1 MKINFKVRLRN
12 PYFYIGLIAV
22 ILTATGAEPQ
32 MFTSWQLLIEKL
44 KAFVQN
50 PFLIGCTAVAVIGYI
65 NDPTT
70 CGLSD
75 SKEALSYYKPKK
87 GSLH

>member
-44 KAFVQN
+44 RAFVQN
-50 PFLIGCTAVAVIGYI
+50 PF
-65 NDPTT
+65 
-70 CGLSD
+70 
-75 SKEALSYYKPKK
+75 
-87 GSLH
+87 

>member
-1 MKINFKVRLRN
+1 MKINFKVRFKN

-32 MFTSWQLLIEKL
+32 MFTSWQILIEKL
-44 KAFVQN
+44 KLFIEN
-50 PFLIGCTAVAVIGYI
+50 PFLIGCTVVAVIGYI

-70 CGLSD
+70 SGLSD
-75 SKEALSYYKPKK
+75 SKQALGYYKPKK
-87 GSLH
+87 EGK

>member
-1 MKINFKVRLRN
+1 MKIKFKVRLRN

-22 ILTATGAEPQ
+22 ILAATGAEPQ
-32 MFTSWQLLIEKL
+32 MFTSWQILIEKL
-44 KAFVQN
+44 KLFIQN
-50 PFLIGCTAVAVIGYI
+50 PFLIGCTVVAVIGYI

-87 GSLH
+87 ESFH